1 MNNNSPEKR
10 ALVAGAIINSL
21 MAISGWIAFYF
32 SNSQAVLL
40 DGNFSFIA
48 FLITLVAIRISAI
61 KANRTDIFPF
71 GQFVYEALF
80 GISKGIMI
88 IGVLIMA
95 FTANISRVFHYI
107 NGVPTNALNTGVILT
122 YTVIMVFLCT
132 SLALYCA
139 HQNKKINN
147 SSTILRAEYSGAK
160 IDGLMSFATG
170 MALYG
175 IGYVNIEGVFG
186 FLHFIGDALLV
197 ILLVLLLGKTP
208 FILVRDSFIELVG
221 GTLQNKTEKD
231 NIESIL
237 NNYLNHTDLLKDSY
251 ISKTGSSYLVVAYI
265 NVHALNDVG
274 YEKLE
279 LIKKQISRKLNESYQ
294 NAMLEIVLA

>member
-10 ALVAGAIINSL
+10 ALIAGAIINSL
-21 MAISGWIAFYF
+21 MALSGWIAFYF

-61 KANRTDIFPF
+61 KANRTEIFPF

-95 FTANISRVFHYI
+95 FTANVSRVFHYI
-107 NGVPTNALNTGVILT
+107 NGVPTNPLNTGIILI
-122 YTVIMVFLCT
+122 YTVIMVILCA
-132 SLALYCA
+132 SLAFYCN

-160 IDGLMSFATG
+160 VDGFMSFATG
-170 MALYG
+170 MTLYG
-175 IGYVNIEGVFG
+175 IGYVNIDGTFG

-221 GTLQNKTEKD
+221 GTLQNKHERE

-237 NNYLNHTDLLKDSY
+237 KSYLNHTDLLKDSY
-251 ISKTGSSYLVVAYI
+251 ISKTGSSYLIVAYV
-265 NVHALNDVG
+265 NAQALNDVG
-274 YEKLE
+274 YEKME
-279 LIKKQISRKLNESYQ
+279 LIKEQVTSKLNESYQ
-294 NAMLEIVLA
+294 NSMFEIVLA

>member
-1 MNNNSPEKR
+1 MNNNSAEKR
-10 ALVAGAIINSL
+10 ALVAGAIINCL
-21 MAISGWIAFYF
+21 MAFSGWIAFYF
-32 SNSQAVLL
+32 SSSQAVLL

-61 KANRTDIFPF
+61 KANCTDIFPF

-95 FTANISRVFHYI
+95 FTANVSRVFHYI
-107 NGVPTNALNTGVILT
+107 NGVPTNALNTGIILIYTVFMVILCA
-122 YTVIMVFLCT
+122 I
-132 SLALYCA
+132 LAFYCNY
-139 HQNKKINN
+139 QNKKINY

-160 IDGLMSFATG
+160 VDGFMSFATG

-175 IGYVNIEGVFG
+175 IGYVNIDGTFG
-186 FLHFIGDALLV
+186 FLHYIGDALLV
-197 ILLVLLLGKTP
+197 ILLVFLLGKTP
-208 FILVRDSFIELVG
+208 FILVRDSFIELAG
-221 GTLQNKTEKD
+221 GTLQNKTEKE

-237 NNYLNHTDLLKDSY
+237 DHHLNHTGLLKDSY

-265 NVHALNDVG
+265 NAKSLKDVG
-274 YEKLE
+274 YEKLDT
-279 LIKKQISRKLNESYQ
+279 IKEQVIRKLNESYQ
-294 NAMLEIVLA
+294 NTMFEIVLA

>member
-107 NGVPTNALNTGVILT
+107 NGVPTNALNTGIILI
-122 YTVIMVFLCT
+122 YTVIMVFLCA

-160 IDGLMSFATG
+160 VDGFMSFATG

-175 IGYVNIEGVFG
+175 IGYVNIDGTFG
-186 FLHFIGDALLV
+186 FLHFIGDALIV

-221 GTLQNKTEKD
+221 GTLQNKTEKE

-237 NNYLNHTDLLKDSY
+237 NSNLNHTDLLKGSY

-265 NVHALNDVG
+265 NAHALNDVG

-279 LIKKQISRKLNESYQ
+279 LIKEQISKKLNESYQ

>member
-1 MNNNSPEKR
+1 MNNNSPERR

-107 NGVPTNALNTGVILT
+107 NGVPANALNTGVILI
-122 YTVIMVFLCT
+122 YTVFMVFLCA

-147 SSTILRAEYSGAK
+147 SSTILRAEYSGA
-160 IDGLMSFATG
+160 IVDGFMSFATG
-170 MALYG
+170 IALYG
-175 IGYVNIEGVFG
+175 IGYVNIEGTFG

-221 GTLQNKTEKD
+221 GTLQNETEKD

-237 NNYLNHTDLLKDSY
+237 NTYLNHTDLLKDSY

-265 NVHALNDVG
+265 NVHALNDIG

-279 LIKKQISRKLNESYQ
+279 LIKKQISIKLNKSYQ
-294 NAMLEIVLA
+294 NVLLEIVLA

>member
-279 LIKKQISRKLNESYQ
+279 LIKEQISRKLNESYQ